1 MLSKLPQLSKA
12 TLRKKYIALR
22 QNYTS
27 QQIKEAS
34 NNIFCKF
41 IQKYGPLLATVSPI
55 RKFIHIFLP
64 IENKKE
70 IDTTILVDK
79 ICNDPKYQ
87 NVYFVVP
94 KMTTHNSEPIL
105 QHYYYH
111 PFHTKLEVNKYGVP
125 EPTIN
130 QPIMST
136 TDLQLLN
143 FIIVPLLCWH
153 QNGHRIGYG
162 GGYYDKFL
170 SNCSPNT
177 LKIGV
182 SLFPNEPN
190 QWDTNEFD
198 IKLDDVI
205 IPEM

>member
-1 MLSKLPQLSKA
+1 MSKDI
-12 TLRKKYIALR
+12 LRKKYIALR

-34 NNIFCKF
+34 NNIFGKF

-64 IENKKE
+64 IEDKKE
-70 IDTTILVDK
+70 INTHILVDK
-79 ICNDPKYQ
+79 ICNGSKFQD
-87 NVYFVVP
+87 VYFVVP
-94 KMTTHNSEPIL
+94 KMTTLDNNPIL

-143 FIIVPLLCWH
+143 FVIVPLLCWH
-153 QNGHRIGYG
+153 QSGHRIGYG

-170 SNCSPNT
+170 SNCSTNT

-182 SLFPNEPN
+182 SLFPDESK
-190 QWDTNEFD
+190 QWETNKFD

-205 IPEM
+205 TPLM